1 MYASGHPIQA
11 LRLGRVQSVAKGKPM
26 SIWDDKNGRK
36 HVGIMV
42 GGKRVHR
49 ILPQGATAS
58 DAKRVEAELRGAIE
72 KAPKQVQI
80 PGDPPMTAVLAL
92 YVEHAKTLRS
102 ADTSEHHAK
111 RLGPWATKYKASQ
124 AAAFAAHVIKDMSA
138 KIKDE
143 KTGEI
148 KPAYAPATI
157 NRSLATAKKGLALA
171 WATNLIPENYGLR
184 IRPVAVNNKREVF
197 LSVSQVQRIAQE
209 CQPQTQAAIWA
220 ALLTGARRGEL
231 FKIKAEHIGADTI
244 MIPASHT
251 KTNTARVVPI
261 IPALRPW
268 LTHFPLTMTPEG
280 LKSNWQRARVRA
292 GMEHVNFH
300 DLRHS
305 CASIMLG
312 LGVDLYTISKILGH
326 STIQTTQRYSHLQ
339 VDAQRAALEKLGDL
353 VMRPEKTAT
362 RVLSP

>member
-1 MYASGHPIQA
+1 MSTWEDKD
-11 LRLGRVQSVAKGKPM
+11 GR
-26 SIWDDKNGRK
+26 R

-42 GGKRVHR
+42 SGRRIHRV
-49 ILPQGATAS
+49 LPEGATAG
-58 DAKRVEAELRGAIE
+58 DAKRIEAELRSAVAKQP
-72 KAPKQVQI
+72 KAVNI
-80 PGDPPMTAVLAL
+80 PGDPPMTSIMAL
-92 YVEHAKTLRS
+92 YVEHSKHLRS
-102 ADTSEHHAK
+102 ASTSEHHAK
-111 RLGPWATKYKASQ
+111 RLGPWAVKYKASE
-124 AAAFAAHVIKDMSA
+124 AREFAAHVVRDMSA

-143 KTGEI
+143 KTGEMV
-148 KPAYAPATI
+148 PAYAPATI

-171 WATNLIPENYGLR
+171 WASNITPENYGLR
-184 IRPVAVNNKREVF
+184 IKAVKVNNKREVF
-197 LSVSQVQRIAQE
+197 LSVEQVHQIADS
-209 CQPQTQAAIWA
+209 CQPETQAAIWA

-231 FKIKAEHIGADTI
+231 FKIEAHHIGVDTI
-244 MIPASHT
+244 HIPASHT
-251 KTNTARVVPI
+251 KTNTSRVVPI

-268 LTHFPLTMTPEG
+268 LKHFPLTLTVEG

-339 VDAQRAALEKLGDL
+339 VDAQRDALGKLGDL
-353 VMRPEKTAT
+353 VMPPEKKKSSTAKKT
-362 RVLSP
+362 AKA